1 MFKISNLTIHLNN
14 EISLEEAISKKYR
27 VNKKDVSIY
36 RIIKKSIDARDQED
50 IKFIYSVYTNIK
62 NYVIKKYD
70 KNIVIDDNYELKYL
84 DPIKVNKKANV
95 AIVGYGPCGIFSA
108 LNLSKANVN
117 VTVIERGKKVEER
130 IKDVEELFLNHTL
143 NKESNVSYGEG
154 GAGTFS
160 DGKLNTGVNDK
171 YAQVVYNE
179 FVKYGANKE
188 IIYDSHPHIG
198 SDVLRNVLINIRKDL
213 ENKVNY
219 LFEHT
224 LIDLESKNNKVILTL
239 KNKEEIIKKEYD
251 YVILAI
257 GHNPYETF
265 KMLYNKGMQMEA
277 KPFSMG
283 VRIEHLQK
291 NINMANYGRFYNH
304 PLLKASN
311 YKLAVHLK
319 NGRSVYTFCMCP
331 GGVVVPSQSDEE
343 SIVTNGMSYYARDKE
358 NANSALLVNVTP
370 LDYDN
375 HPLGGFEFQ
384 RKYERKAYELSNSY
398 KAPTQLVKDFLKDR
412 VSTEFKSVKA
422 SYYGGTVFR
431 NLKDCLPD
439 FVYESLKM
447 ALPKLNLS
455 LKGFNDPEAVLTG
468 IESRSS
474 SPTRLIRTNFESSLE
489 NVFVAGEGSG
499 YSGGITTS
507 AIDGIK
513 CSNEIINRINNK
525 NNI

>member
-1 MFKISNLTIHLNN
+1 MFKITNLTIPLIK
-14 EISLEEAISKKYR
+14 EISIEEAISKKYK
-27 VNKKDVSIY
+27 VNIKNIKIH
-36 RIIKKSIDARDQED
+36 RLIKKSIDARNQED
-50 IKFIYSVYTNIK
+50 IKFIYSLYVDIK
-62 NYVIKKYD
+62 DYKIRNHD
-70 KNIVIDDNYELKYL
+70 KNIIEVFDYELKYL
-84 DPIKVNKKANV
+84 NPTKVNKKVKV

-108 LNLSKANVN
+108 LNLSKAGVD

-130 IKDVEELFLNHTL
+130 VKDIKALFLDHTF
-143 NKESNVSYGEG
+143 NKESNVCYGEG

-171 YAQVVYNE
+171 YLQVVYNE
-179 FVKYGANKE
+179 LIKYGAPKE
-188 IIYDSHPHIG
+188 ISYDSHPHVG

-213 ENKVNY
+213 EKDVTY
-219 LFEHT
+219 LFSHK
-224 LIDLESKNNKVILTL
+224 LVDLNNKDNKVILTL
-239 KNKEEIIKKEYD
+239 ENNSNLITKEFD
-251 YVILAI
+251 YVLLAI
-257 GHNPYETF
+257 GHSPYETF
-265 KMLYNKGMQMEA
+265 KMLYDKGMTMEA

-291 NINMANYGRFYNH
+291 NINMANYGRYYNH
-304 PLLKASN
+304 PSLKAAP
-311 YKLAVHLK
+311 YKLSVHLK

-331 GGVVVPSQSDEE
+331 GGVVVPSHSEE
-343 SIVTNGMSYYARDKE
+343 NRIVTNGMSYYARDKE

-370 LDYDN
+370 LDYGN
-375 HPLGGFEFQ
+375 TPLGGFEFQ
-384 RKYERKAYELSNSY
+384 KEYERKAYELSGNY

-474 SPTRLIRTNFESSLE
+474 SPTRMVRTNYESSLE

-513 CSNEIINRINNK
+513 CSDEIINRINTK
-525 NNI
+525 K

>member
-1 MFKISNLTIHLNN
+1 ML
-14 EISLEEAISKKYR
+14 
-27 VNKKDVSIY
+27 
-36 RIIKKSIDARDQED
+36 
-50 IKFIYSVYTNIK
+50 
-62 NYVIKKYD
+62 YD
-70 KNIVIDDNYELKYL
+70 KG
-84 DPIKVNKKANV
+84 IK
-95 AIVGYGPCGIFSA
+95 
-108 LNLSKANVN
+108 
-117 VTVIERGKKVEER
+117 
-130 IKDVEELFLNHTL
+130 
-143 NKESNVSYGEG
+143 
-154 GAGTFS
+154 
-160 DGKLNTGVNDK
+160 
-171 YAQVVYNE
+171 
-179 FVKYGANKE
+179 
-188 IIYDSHPHIG
+188 
-198 SDVLRNVLINIRKDL
+198 
-213 ENKVNY
+213 
-219 LFEHT
+219 
-224 LIDLESKNNKVILTL
+224 
-239 KNKEEIIKKEYD
+239 
-251 YVILAI
+251 
-257 GHNPYETF
+257 
-265 KMLYNKGMQMEA
+265 MEA

-304 PLLKASN
+304 PSLKASN

-331 GGVVVPSQSDEE
+331 GGVVVPSQCDEG

-398 KAPTQLVKDFLKDR
+398 KAPAQLVKDFLKDR
-412 VSTEFKSVKA
+412 LSSEFKTVKA

-431 NLKDCLPD
+431 NLKECLPD
-439 FVYESLKM
+439 FVYKSLKM

-455 LKGFNDPEAVLTG
+455 LKGFNDPDAVLIG

-474 SPTRLIRTNFESSLE
+474 SPTRMVRVDYESSLE

-513 CSNEIINRINNK
+513 CSNEIINRINEK
-525 NNI
+525 K